1 MTAPVLP
8 GAEPFSHDVPAS
20 SDVAGSESPAES
32 PAVRSASETDQVA
45 LRVGVLL
52 CHGFTGS
59 PQSLRPWAEHL
70 AAAGFGVRLP
80 RLPGHGTSWRDM
92 QVTTWDDWYAE
103 VDRAFHELRAGYDL
117 VFVMG
122 LSMGGTLT
130 LRLAQR
136 HGADVAGIVLVN
148 ASVKPDKAMIK
159 LVPVLKHLVPAV
171 PGIGGAINKKGVDE
185 LAYSRVP
192 LKALD
197 SFAGGWRTVQADLP
211 KVTQPTLLF
220 HSSSDPVVHPSNSA
234 VILNRISSTDV
245 KEQVLLKSSHVAT
258 LDYDADRIH
267 TESVEFIRRV
277 AGLGN

>member
-8 GAEPFSHDVPAS
+8 GAEPFSHDVPGAS
-20 SDVAGSESPAES
+20 AAGTAETATTS
-32 PAVRSASETDQVA
+32 
-45 LRVGVLL
+45 VGVLL

-59 PQSLRPWAEHL
+59 PQSLRPWADHL

-80 RLPGHGTSWRDM
+80 RLPGHGTAWRDM

-103 VDRAFHELRAGYDL
+103 VDRAFHELKAAYGR

-130 LRLAQR
+130 LRLAER

-148 ASVKPDKAMIK
+148 PSVKPDKALIR
-159 LVPVLKHLVPAV
+159 LVPVLKHLVPSVA
-171 PGIGGAINKKGVDE
+171 GIGNAINKKGATE
-185 LAYSRVP
+185 LAYDRVP

-197 SFAGGWRTVQADLP
+197 SFARGWHAVRADLP
-211 KVTQPTLLF
+211 KVTQPTLLYR
-220 HSSSDPVVHPSNSA
+220 SVTDPVVHPSNSA
-234 VILNRISSTDV
+234 LILSRISSTDV
-245 KEQVLLKSSHVAT
+245 AEHVLEQSSHVAT
-258 LDYDADRIH
+258 LDHDAERIH
-267 TESVEFIRRV
+267 AGSVEFIRRV

>member
-8 GAEPFSHDVPAS
+8 GAEPFSHDAPPA
-20 SDVAGSESPAES
+20 DTGTGP
-32 PAVRSASETDQVA
+32 
-45 LRVGVLL
+45 VGVLL

-80 RLPGHGTSWRDM
+80 RLPGHGTDWRDM

-103 VDRAFHELRAGYDL
+103 VDRAFHELKAAYDR

-130 LRLAQR
+130 LRLAER

-148 ASVKPDKAMIK
+148 PSVKPDKAVIK
-159 LVPVLKHLVPAV
+159 LLPVLKHLVPSV
-171 PGIGGAINKKGVDE
+171 GGIGNAINKEGVTE

-197 SFAGGWRTVQADLP
+197 SFARGWHTVRADLP
-211 KVTQPTLLF
+211 KVTQPTLLYR
-220 HSSSDPVVHPSNSA
+220 SVTDPVVHPSNSA
-234 VILNRISSTDV
+234 LILARISSTDV
-245 KEQVLLKSSHVAT
+245 TEHVLEKSSHVAT
-258 LDYDADRIH
+258 LDHDAEQIYDG
-267 TESVEFIRRV
+267 SVEFIRRV
-277 AGLGN
+277 AGLGI